1 MNVTKLIGDA
11 GRKAVQTAAKNSPTI
26 LAGVAIAGV
35 VATAVMMVKATL
47 KSREILDEREDQI
60 TTLEEKFENDP
71 SIDEETQKELRK
83 QVNINAAKALLP
95 IYAPAIITLGMTVA
109 CVIGCNSVHIRRQA
123 ALAAAY
129 NLSEST
135 LRSYE
140 AKAKELVGAKKSGQ
154 IKDEANIERMK
165 KIIASNSEIIETG
178 HGSEIFID
186 KNTGQKFRS
195 SQEYVKNKMV
205 DIGNRLK
212 GVEFIP
218 LNDLLIDWGCNMCEF
233 GDQWGFSEETFAGPN
248 SLTPL
253 DQLEMTHWTDPDD
266 GITYHYL
273 SYPLDMRYFSPRMGI

>member
-60 TTLEEKFENDP
+60 ATLEEKFENDP

-154 IKDEANIERMK
+154 IKDEANIEQMK

-212 GVEFIP
+212 GVDFIP